1 MNFKK
6 EDYIK
11 AIYELGGHEKTVTNK
26 ELVERLNISAPSVSE
41 MMRKLVV
48 DEYVVYREYIGVML
62 TEKGIQKGWSMRKKH
77 LLWEVFLVEKLGYSW
92 EEVDQEAED
101 LEHATSDKLEE
112 KLDVF
117 LNHPKFCP
125 HGSPITLDRGYE
137 FENLMDYDQKIGKI
151 IRIKD
156 QRDLIL
162 FCNENNLKIDDY
174 IKIIRKDSKGVK
186 IISNELEGFI
196 LIPKEY
202 AREIFIK
209 EAGE

>member
-62 TEKGIQKGWSMRKKH
+62 TEKGIQKGRSMRKKH